1 MRFGTRLATATAAA
15 FAMVLGA
22 AAPASADLQDLLNAG
37 KVRIGVPVDVAPFGY
52 VDENNEPAGLDI
64 DVANMVAEA
73 LGVDLELTQIT
84 GANRVPFLAT
94 DKLDLV
100 ISAMGATPERALQVS
115 FSSPYSAL
123 SIGVFGPEDAAVA
136 SAGEIGDHTVG
147 VARGTTQDIELTA
160 LAPDAD
166 IQRFEDDATAAAAY
180 LSGQVDLFA
189 TANIVAQD
197 LAKKHPDKG
206 FAAKFIIRFSPTH
219 IAFQQGNPELGRWLD
234 VFVFYNKMNGKLDE
248 LSRKWLGTPLPKDL
262 PSL

>member
-1 MRFGTRLATATAAA
+1 MRLMRKLTKAAA
-15 FAMVLGA
+15 ALVAVTLA
-22 AAPASADLQDLLNAG
+22 ASPASADLQELLDSG

-52 VDENNEPAGLDI
+52 VDENNAPAGLDI

-73 LGVDLELTQIT
+73 LGLELELTQIT
-84 GANRVPFLAT
+84 GANRVPYLAT

-100 ISAMGATPERALQVS
+100 ISVMGATPERALQVA
-115 FSSPYSAL
+115 FSSPYSAI
-123 SIGVFGPEDAAVA
+123 SIGVFGPEDIAVTA
-136 SAGEIGDHTVG
+136 PGEIGDHTVG

-160 LAPDAD
+160 LAPDAT

-197 LAKKHPDKG
+197 LSKRHPDKG
-206 FAAKFIIRFSPTH
+206 FAPKFMIRFSPTH
-219 IAFQQGNPELGRWLD
+219 IAYQQGNPELGRWLD
-234 VFVFYNKMNGKLDE
+234 VFVFYNKVNGKLDE
-248 LSRKWLGTPLPKDL
+248 LSREWLGTPLPENL

>member
-1 MRFGTRLATATAAA
+1 ML
-15 FAMVLGA
+15 
-22 AAPASADLQDLLNAG
+22 
-37 KVRIGVPVDVAPFGY
+37 
-52 VDENNEPAGLDI
+52 
-64 DVANMVAEA
+64 AEA

-100 ISAMGATPERALQVS
+100 ISAMGATPERALQVA

-123 SIGVFGPEDAAVA
+123 SIGVFGPAEIAVA
-136 SAGEIGDHTVG
+136 APGEIGGHTIG

-160 LAPDAD
+160 LAPDAT

-180 LSGQVDLFA
+180 LSGQVELFA

-206 FAAKFIIRFSPTH
+206 FEPKFIIRFSPTH

-234 VFVFYNKMNGKLDE
+234 TFVFYNKLNGKLDE
-248 LSRKWLGTPLPKDL
+248 LSRKWLGTPLPENL

>member
-1 MRFGTRLATATAAA
+1 MRLTKMIATAAA
-15 FAMVLGA
+15 A
-22 AAPASADLQDLLNAG
+22 AALVLAAQPASADLADLLNAG
-37 KVRIGVPVDVAPFGY
+37 VVRIGVPVDVAPFGY
-52 VDENNEPAGLDI
+52 VDENNQPAGLDV
-64 DVANMVAEA
+64 DVANMIAEA
-73 LGVDLELTQIT
+73 LGVDVELTQIT

-100 ISAMGATPERALQVS
+100 ISAMGATPERALQVA

-123 SIGVFGPEDAAVA
+123 SIGVFGPAEIAVA
-136 SAGEIGDHTVG
+136 APGEIGAHTVG

-160 LAPDAD
+160 MAPDAT

-180 LSGQVDLFA
+180 LSGQVELFA

-197 LAKKHPDKG
+197 LSKKHPDKG
-206 FAAKFIIRFSPTH
+206 FEAKFIIRFSPTH

-234 VFVFYNKMNGKLDE
+234 TFVFYNKLNGKLDE
-248 LSRKWLGTPLPKDL
+248 LSRKWLGTPLPENL

>member
-1 MRFGTRLATATAAA
+1 MRLMKMIATAAA
-15 FAMVLGA
+15 A
-22 AAPASADLQDLLNAG
+22 AALALAAQPASADLKDLLSAG
-37 KVRIGVPVDVAPFGY
+37 VVRIGVPVDVAPFGY
-52 VDENNEPAGLDI
+52 VDENNQPAGLDV
-64 DVANMVAEA
+64 DVANMIAEA
-73 LGVDLELTQIT
+73 LGVDVELTQIT

-100 ISAMGATPERALQVS
+100 ISAMGATPERALQVA

-123 SIGVFGPEDAAVA
+123 SIGVFGPAEIAVTA
-136 SAGEIGDHTVG
+136 PGEIGDHTIG

-160 LAPDAD
+160 LAPDAT

-180 LSGQVDLFA
+180 LSGQVELFA

-197 LAKKHPDKG
+197 LSKKHPDKG
-206 FAAKFIIRFSPTH
+206 FEPKFIIRFSPTH

-234 VFVFYNKMNGKLDE
+234 TFVFYNKLNGKLDE
-248 LSRKWLGTPLPKDL
+248 LSRKWLGTPLPENL

>member
-1 MRFGTRLATATAAA
+1 MRLTKMLATAAA
-15 FAMVLGA
+15 AAAALVLA
-22 AAPASADLQDLLNAG
+22 AAPASADLKELLDAG

-52 VDENNEPAGLDI
+52 VDESNQPAGLDV

-100 ISAMGATPERALQVS
+100 ISAMGATPERALQVA

-123 SIGVFGPEDAAVA
+123 SIGVFGPADITVTAP
-136 SAGEIGDHTVG
+136 GEIGDHTVG

-160 LAPDAD
+160 LAPDAT

-180 LSGQVDLFA
+180 LSGQIELFA

-206 FAAKFIIRFSPTH
+206 FEPKFIIRFSPTH

-248 LSRKWLGTPLPKDL
+248 LSRKWLGTPLPENL